1 MRASKELRCASARYY
16 SLNMLRL
23 APAARQVAGEGA
35 EVRDRGIPG
44 PRLQHRQVSKT
55 PVSRAWPCIAYI
67 LVGAA
72 GD

>member
-1 MRASKELRCASARYY
+1 MQVQAIIHSTCSDW
-16 SLNMLRL
+16 
-23 APAARQVAGEGA
+23 APAACQVAGEDA